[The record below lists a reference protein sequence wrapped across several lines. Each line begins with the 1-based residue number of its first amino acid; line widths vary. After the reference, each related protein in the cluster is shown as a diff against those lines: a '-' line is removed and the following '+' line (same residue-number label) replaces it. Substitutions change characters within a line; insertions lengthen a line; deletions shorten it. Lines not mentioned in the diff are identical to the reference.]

1 MTCGLVTSS
10 ETGKYVVCFLCVHR
24 KKMKEELDRNVQWK
38 SMGPLKN
45 SIS

>member
-10 ETGKYVVCFLCVHR
+10 ETEKYVVCFLCVHR